1 MARLNFGLFGY
12 RFKTKDGLLTY
23 KSAYGKSAVVRI
35 SDIDTVTTDT
45 AKGMGK
51 AKLKIIGRGATLAE
65 ITLPRPW
72 VEKAQMFILKQLPER
87 NNQ

>member
-12 RFKTKDGLLTY
+12 RFKIKDGLLTY
-23 KSAYGKSAVVRI
+23 KSAYGKSAIVRL

-51 AKLKIIGRGATLAE
+51 GTLKVVGRGATLAE

-72 VEKAQMFILKQLPER
+72 VEKAQRFILTNLPER

>member
-12 RFKTKDGLLTY
+12 RFKIKNGLLTY
-23 KSAYGKSAVVRI
+23 RSAYGKSAVVCV

-51 AKLKIIGRGATLAE
+51 GALKIIGHGAVLAE

-72 VEKAQMFILKQLPER
+72 VEKAQRFILTNLPER

>member
-12 RFKTKDGLLTY
+12 RFKIKDGLLTY
-23 KSAYGKSAVVRI
+23 KSAYGKSAIVRL

-51 AKLKIIGRGATLAE
+51 GTLKVIGHGATLAE

-72 VEKAQMFILKQLPER
+72 VEKAQRFILANLPER